1 MTKQTAYM
9 KPSTNKQSRKTTQ
22 EATWNGQI
30 TAALEPVLP
39 AQNLTFSS
47 ANQNKVPQR
56 YRQCSPL
63 FYFFSVVTCKADN
76 VLHAVPS
83 TSETVLNY
91 NTPVT
96 YTCETGYRLT
106 SGDGRRICTAN
117 GTFSGKP
124 PVCTSKS

>member
-1 MTKQTAYM
+1 MTKQTT
-9 KPSTNKQSRKTTQ
+9 KNTRNKQSRQTTH
-22 EATWNGQI
+22 EPTWNGQI
-30 TAALEPVLP
+30 TGALKPVLS
-39 AQNLTFSS
+39 AQKLNLSS

-56 YRQCSPL
+56 YRQRSPSIL
-63 FYFFSVVTCKADN
+63 FFSVVTCNADT

-91 NTPVT
+91 NTLVT
-96 YTCETGYRLT
+96 YSCETGYRLT
-106 SGDGRRICTAN
+106 SGDGRRICTAD